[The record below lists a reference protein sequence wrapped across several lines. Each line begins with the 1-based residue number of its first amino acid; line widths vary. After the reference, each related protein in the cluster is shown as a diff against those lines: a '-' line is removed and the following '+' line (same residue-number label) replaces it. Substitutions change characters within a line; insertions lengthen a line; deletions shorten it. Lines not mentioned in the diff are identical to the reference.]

1 VRQIIATKGLHYAQ
15 DMSPEQIAMRICAI
29 LALDQCVNQDH
40 PTGFHGKDEVRL
52 IPSSVRSKHYSRQD
66 FFRGLSQTNIYRI
79 ASRYLRPFPAV
90 RHRLKKILLS
100 IDTHPKPPIDSLESF
115 PTNECLSSMSPPS
128 EISPMV
134 HNIQICIMKELD
146 RYVAERELASDNPL
160 VVELFRDG
168 LCADSSAYRV
178 NALRQIAEPR
188 LFEALSI
195 LLFKTPLD
203 KAPALRLVR
212 KLSRRR
218 LVILLTCTLLPGRR
232 ARVVGLYRQ
241 LLRSALSK
249 SPFFFSL
256 AKRVYYRIT

>member
-1 VRQIIATKGLHYAQ
+1 
-15 DMSPEQIAMRICAI
+15 
-29 LALDQCVNQDH
+29 
-40 PTGFHGKDEVRL
+40 
-52 IPSSVRSKHYSRQD
+52 
-66 FFRGLSQTNIYRI
+66 
-79 ASRYLRPFPAV
+79 
-90 RHRLKKILLS
+90 
-100 IDTHPKPPIDSLESF
+100 
-115 PTNECLSSMSPPS
+115 
-128 EISPMV
+128 
-134 HNIQICIMKELD
+134 MKELD